1 MFGVGIMLSWYD
13 TSPQPKSSETIMTI
27 FGLSYGK
34 IELEKKRKQKS
45 VNLKFLTN

>member
-1 MFGVGIMLSWYD
+1 MFGVGIMLSWYE

-27 FGLSYGK
+27 FGFSNGK
-34 IELEKKRKQKS
+34 IKLENKRKQRS